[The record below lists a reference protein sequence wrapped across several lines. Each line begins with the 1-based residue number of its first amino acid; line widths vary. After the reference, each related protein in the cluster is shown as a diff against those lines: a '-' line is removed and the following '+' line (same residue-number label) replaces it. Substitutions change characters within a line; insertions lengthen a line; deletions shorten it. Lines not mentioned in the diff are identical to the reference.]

1 MHFLRIY
8 ISSFDCKCHVHKIIA
23 LQCLFTFIIDLK
35 DKRGSPEEQ
44 CHHPPP
50 EKRVRVSAD
59 TLSDVEDSS
68 DEAPQYQDE
77 VAAYIDHKTPKDDH
91 FDILSWWQD
100 HAHLFPNIA
109 QIARSILAIPASSA
123 ASERDFSCAGY
134 VIQERRSQLK
144 PSTVDDVLFLHSN
157 LKYHTTNRI

>member
-8 ISSFDCKCHVHKIIA
+8 ISSFDCKCQVHKIIA

-144 PSTVDDVLFLHSN
+144 PSTVDDVLFFTQQFKTPHH
-157 LKYHTTNRI
+157 K